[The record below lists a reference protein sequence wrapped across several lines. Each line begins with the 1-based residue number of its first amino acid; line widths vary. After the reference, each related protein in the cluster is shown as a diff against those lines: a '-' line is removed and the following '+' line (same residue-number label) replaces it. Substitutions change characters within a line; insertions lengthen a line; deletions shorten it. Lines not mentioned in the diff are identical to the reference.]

1 MNRQATASRPGFTA
15 SVVALLILAVLASPL
30 AAAPA
35 GAPASSPEKP
45 LRMKPIQVKA
55 GSLRGIVKG
64 YTGKPYPKTTVE
76 LVDAKGKAVAKAV
89 TNARGEFVLK
99 DVPPGRYTA
108 VIGGK
113 ARLPITMTKDATVTR
128 LMVVPR
134 YAAEPGAPPPAAGR
148 EEWMGLST
156 WTWVLI
162 GAGVAAAIA
171 IPIAA
176 SGGGG
181 GGGGGPVSP

>member
-1 MNRQATASRPGFTA
+1 MNMHATSSRPGFAT
-15 SVVALLILAVLASPL
+15 VVVGLLITALLASPL

-35 GAPASSPEKP
+35 APAKKP

-55 GSLRGIVKG
+55 GTLKGVVKG
-64 YTGKPYPKTTVE
+64 YTGKAYPKTTVE
-76 LVDAKGKAVAKAV
+76 LVDAKGKTVAKAV
-89 TNARGEFVLK
+89 TDARGEFVLK
-99 DVPPGRYTA
+99 DVPAGRYTA

-113 ARLPITMTKDATVTR
+113 ARLPITMTNDATVTR

-134 YAAEPGAPPPAAGR
+134 YAADPAAPPVPG
-148 EEWMGLST
+148 ESEGLLGLTT

-162 GAGVAAAIA
+162 GAGVAAAVA